1 MPVGYVYFSLGGL
14 SLLISLILAYGLDD
28 IPSRIVLGSNETADE
43 VKVEEDNA
51 PPSSPLLNQIEENKE
66 ENKEAR

>member
-1 MPVGYVYFSLGGL
+1 MYFSLGGL

>member
-1 MPVGYVYFSLGGL
+1 MYFSLGGL

-43 VKVEEDNA
+43 VKVEEDNNV

-66 ENKEAR
+66 EN

>member
-1 MPVGYVYFSLGGL
+1 MYFSLGGL
-14 SLLISLILAYGLDD
+14 SLFISLILAYGLDD

-43 VKVEEDNA
+43 VKVEDDNA

>member
-1 MPVGYVYFSLGGL
+1 MYFSLGGL
-14 SLLISLILAYGLDD
+14 SLFISLILAYGLDD